1 MLSLWYLAN
10 GNREINNNISP
21 LICISVPC
29 LRILA
34 NDVIMRRVIISLSVT
49 TVHNYNNI
57 VIHEET
63 ALAMTFSTLI
73 IQFQAD
79 DTELVLF
86 ITILFSAIAIPCCL
100 CTIQI
105 WLSVLPRPP
114 KFLSRVRTRDY
125 NHWSASLSRTQSKEF
140 RMNDAHGLS
149 QYTGMINME
158 TTHW

>member
-86 ITILFSAIAIPCCL
+86 TTILFSAIAIHCCL

-105 WLSVLPRPP
+105 WLSCPVPQSSYHVLEQEIITTGLHRYRGHSPR
-114 KFLSRVRTRDY
+114 
-125 NHWSASLSRTQSKEF
+125 NSAW
-140 RMNDAHGLS
+140 
-149 QYTGMINME
+149 
-158 TTHW
+158 TTHMDWVNILVW